1 MTKEYDE
8 YVKEDCEHDEYLDR
22 KAEAIK
28 LGLIE
33 DDEPAEEKET
43 YCSDCKTQSVLWNF
57 DEKIWY
63 CQKCGKVV

>member
-1 MTKEYDE
+1 MNKKFILVMVLLIT
-8 YVKEDCEHDEYLDR
+8 L
-22 KAEAIK
+22 I
-28 LGLIE
+28 GLMGC
-33 DDEPAEEKET
+33 DEPAEEKET